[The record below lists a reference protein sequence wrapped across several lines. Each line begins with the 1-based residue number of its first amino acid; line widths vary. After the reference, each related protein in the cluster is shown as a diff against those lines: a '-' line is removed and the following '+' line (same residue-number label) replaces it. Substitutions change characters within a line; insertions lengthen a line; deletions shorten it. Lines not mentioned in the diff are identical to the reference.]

1 MQRLS
6 LQQMQ
11 MQQQPML
18 RLQQMLHL
26 WLQS

>member
-18 RLQQMLHL
+18 RLQQMLRM
-26 WLQS
+26 WLRS